1 VYGGKNK
8 KYLTVT
14 RRKSF
19 LLAWLEPHEHRQ
31 DPGENG
37 RRIEH
42 FIGENE
48 HLYEIIGGRPVYCQ
62 KLINGGRRGYDTW
75 RYRAVRMGGRDSGG
89 HVL

>member
-1 VYGGKNK
+1 VSVYGGKNK

-19 LLAWLEPHEHRQ
+19 LLPWLEAHEHRQ

-48 HLYEIIGGRPVYCQ
+48 HLY
-62 KLINGGRRGYDTW
+62 
-75 RYRAVRMGGRDSGG
+75 
-89 HVL
+89 